1 MKCIL
6 MKVRA
11 PAASTG
17 LINTLRPAV
26 LALAALAVGTSLLL
40 ASCSVVFT
48 SSINGRVIDKE
59 ERENNNNVVGVS
71 DARVYLYTDQA
82 AWEADYN
89 AYVEGNT
96 ATLPDAPDRRPY
108 RYFQSTTT
116 DNNGNYQFAG
126 VVWETMNSAYGKT
139 ADRKEVY
146 ILVYHPNYGLWKNPN
161 PYIVVSDVTTEFP
174 PMEIEDLYNEG
185 RLSGRVLNWKD
196 GKPLANAGVNIYVP
210 KKWSYT
216 SDDKVD
222 ESSLEF
228 PTTAAY
234 SVNTDNDGY
243 WTATIRYKKMGGHAD
258 RVNKTRVR
266 VAWNETD
273 YRAGPDLNGTTVSGD
288 RDLDG
293 NGRTALEGDSN
304 DWYLLS
310 ADIPASTSSD
320 PQTVVT
326 PDVTLQR
333 YHFTVN
339 VSGYVL
345 DKTDATGKT
354 GINGAKVV
362 LTVPSSGGQEFTAY
376 SQPQDTSNTTKDGYF
391 NLETVDWY
399 LEDIPANPPNDTDR
413 KRGTVTVKTEVSYN
427 AKTTTI
433 LETDGARTTLQP
445 DTTVTLTIK
454 VAP

>member
-1 MKCIL
+1 
-6 MKVRA
+6 
-11 PAASTG
+11 
-17 LINTLRPAV
+17 
-26 LALAALAVGTSLLL
+26 
-40 ASCSVVFT
+40 CSVVFT

-216 SDDKVD
+216 SDNKVD

-234 SVNTDNDGY
+234 SVNTDADGY
-243 WTATIRYKKMGGHAD
+243 WSASIRYKKMGGHAD
-258 RVNKTRVR
+258 RVNMTRVR

-293 NGRTALEGDSN
+293 NGRTALEGDAN

-310 ADIPASTSSD
+310 DDIPASTSTD
-320 PQTVVT
+320 PQTVNT
-326 PDVTLQR
+326 GKITLQR
-333 YHFTVN
+333 YRFTVN
-339 VSGYVL
+339 VSGRVL
-345 DKTDATGKT
+345 DADDATGKT
-354 GINGAKVV
+354 GINGARVV
-362 LTVPSSGGQEFTAY
+362 LTVPKPSGTEFDAY
-376 SQPQDTSNTTKDGYF
+376 SQTRDTQNSTEEGYF
-391 NLETVDWY
+391 NLGTLEWFV
-399 LEDIPANPPNDTDR
+399 EDITGVADQKT
-413 KRGTVTVKTEVSYN
+413 GTVSVKTEVYLDGS
-427 AKTTTI
+427 TTPASFATG
-433 LETDGARTTLQP
+433 TAAPSTLKP
-445 DTTVTLTIK
+445 DTAVYLNLKVTT
-454 VAP
+454 P